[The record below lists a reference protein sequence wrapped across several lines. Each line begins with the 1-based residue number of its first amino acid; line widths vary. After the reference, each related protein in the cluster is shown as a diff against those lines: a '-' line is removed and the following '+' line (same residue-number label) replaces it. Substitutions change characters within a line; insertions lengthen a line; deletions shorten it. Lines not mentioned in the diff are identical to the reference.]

1 MTLDLVTTAPSEGQ
15 SRVTEEHRRIFAAD
29 GVVKIEGAVDSQWT
43 SRLLALAD
51 DRLAHPGKWVGD
63 SAASGSAG
71 RVFTERYLW
80 RDNATVKDFVFGS
93 GVAALAG
100 QVMGV
105 GQVRFYFDHLL
116 VKEPGTADPTP
127 WHQDIPYWP
136 FLGKQICSVWV
147 SATDLTVQESSLEFV
162 RGSHRW
168 DRYFTPKAF
177 TKSGSGWAE
186 ANKGDE
192 VPDIDGARHDFDVV
206 GFDVKAGDALVF
218 SAWSVHGAPG
228 NAGDTRR
235 VALSTR
241 WLGDDA
247 VWSPRPAS
255 DPAVTQADTTVTPG
269 QYPADDDR
277 FPIGW
282 RAER

>member
-100 QVMGV
+100 EVMGV
-105 GQVRFYFDHLL
+105 SQVRFYFDHLL
-116 VKEPGTADPTP
+116 VKEPGGCGTASIVDLVRAPSETRRDGRRHAVEKP
-127 WHQDIPYWP
+127 V
-136 FLGKQICSVWV
+136 SVRLRRRGNAKGGV
-147 SATDLTVQESSLEFV
+147 VLLEAV
-162 RGSHRW
+162 CE
-168 DRYFTPKAF
+168 PAAVV
-177 TKSGSGWAE
+177 GSGA
-186 ANKGDE
+186 AR
-192 VPDIDGARHDFDVV
+192 PD
-206 GFDVKAGDALVF
+206 
-218 SAWSVHGAPG
+218 
-228 NAGDTRR
+228 
-235 VALSTR
+235 
-241 WLGDDA
+241 
-247 VWSPRPAS
+247 
-255 DPAVTQADTTVTPG
+255 
-269 QYPADDDR
+269 
-277 FPIGW
+277 
-282 RAER
+282 